1 MSRKFIVL
9 VIGIFFSSF
18 GVGLSL
24 KSNLGATPIGVCPA
38 VFSDAVNIS
47 TGTAMA
53 VLLGIFFVMQILIL
67 KKDFRPFQL
76 LQLFAT
82 LIYGVFVDL
91 SEVILSY
98 FSNDELW
105 QRSIYCVLGIVILAF
120 GVFVMLST
128 DFIMLP
134 QDAAVAVISNKYKK
148 EYGKIKITLDVIL
161 TTIATASSF
170 VIFSRII
177 HVGVGTILAAIF
189 VGKIISLLQKSA
201 GINRFISWAIGD

>member
-1 MSRKFIVL
+1 MLFCFLR
-9 VIGIFFSSF
+9 
-18 GVGLSL
+18 
-24 KSNLGATPIGVCPA
+24 
-38 VFSDAVNIS
+38 
-47 TGTAMA
+47 
-53 VLLGIFFVMQILIL
+53 LLI
-67 KKDFRPFQL
+67 
-76 LQLFAT
+76 T
-82 LIYGVFVDL
+82 
-91 SEVILSY
+91 S
-98 FSNDELW
+98 
-105 QRSIYCVLGIVILAF
+105 VLGFVILAF

-201 GINRFISWAIGD
+201 GINRFISWLLVIKGKMVFIKWTNFCQYARIT

>member
-1 MSRKFIVL
+1 
-9 VIGIFFSSF
+9 
-18 GVGLSL
+18 
-24 KSNLGATPIGVCPA
+24 
-38 VFSDAVNIS
+38 
-47 TGTAMA
+47 
-53 VLLGIFFVMQILIL
+53 
-67 KKDFRPFQL
+67 
-76 LQLFAT
+76 
-82 LIYGVFVDL
+82 
-91 SEVILSY
+91 
-98 FSNDELW
+98 
-105 QRSIYCVLGIVILAF
+105 
-120 GVFVMLST
+120 MLST

-201 GINRFISWAIGD
+201 GINRFISWLLVIKGKMVFIKWTNFCQYARIT